1 MQEGVHADASHV
13 CSGAALPG
21 APYLPL
27 LPQFRKLFPGV
38 DPNPLVASVLFY
50 APIIR
55 DFISWC
61 GVRQVRAPLCMTCS
75 DLAPAHLP
83 NLA

>member
-1 MQEGVHADASHV
+1 MAP
-13 CSGAALPG
+13 AACLPG

-27 LPQFRKLFPGV
+27 LPQFRALFPGV
-38 DPNPLVASVLFY
+38 DPTPLVASVLFY

-61 GVRQVRAPLCMTCS
+61 GVRQVRRLFSMS
-75 DLAPAHLP
+75 
-83 NLA
+83 